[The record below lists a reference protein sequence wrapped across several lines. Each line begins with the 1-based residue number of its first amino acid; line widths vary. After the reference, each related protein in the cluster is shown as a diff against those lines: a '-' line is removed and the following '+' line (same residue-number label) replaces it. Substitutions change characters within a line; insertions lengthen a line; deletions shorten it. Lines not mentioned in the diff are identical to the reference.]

1 MTAASVIYTVETLV
15 DPDDR
20 VEFEAW
26 QIYEHV
32 PALLAMEGY
41 FGVSRFKSASDECRY
56 LNIWR
61 VDRKDR
67 FFSQAHSDAVDTPWK
82 ERIAPRRRELK
93 IGFYTADLQHG
104 LALHRDV
111 LVIDAASD
119 TGDMMRLA
127 NELRA
132 DRRCTV
138 KWLVPDDP
146 DMSQRLL
153 VSLPDGVPVPEP
165 ASAMPAR
172 RFNPIV
178 AVRQEP

>member
-1 MTAASVIYTVETLV
+1 MSAASVIYTVETLV

-41 FGVSRFKSASDECRY
+41 FGVSRFKTASDECRY

-82 ERIAPRRRELK
+82 ARIAPRRRELK
-93 IGFYTADLQHG
+93 IGFYTADLQHELTLDG
-104 LALHRDV
+104 DL
-111 LVIDAASD
+111 LVIDMASG
-119 TGDMMRLA
+119 TGDMTQLA
-127 NELRA
+127 QTLRA
-132 DRRCTV
+132 ADRGCAV
-138 KWLVPDDP
+138 ECLVADDP
-146 DMSQRLL
+146 EMAQRLL
-153 VSLPDGVPVPEP
+153 VSIPHGAPVPAP
-165 ASAMPAR
+165 ASGMPMR
-172 RFNPIV
+172 RFDPIV
-178 AVRQEP
+178 AVRQ